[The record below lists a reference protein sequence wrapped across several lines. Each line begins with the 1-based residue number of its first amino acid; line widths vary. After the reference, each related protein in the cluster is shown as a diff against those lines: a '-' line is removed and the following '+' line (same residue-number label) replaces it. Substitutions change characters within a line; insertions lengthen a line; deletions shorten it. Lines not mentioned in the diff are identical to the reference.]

1 MLVTTKVLLRLSAFS
16 LLLQTT
22 KTVSTSKT
30 RESDAKLCLKFN
42 PFTFSATL
50 WHMSIIRSVVT
61 KRYYTSRSLCVF
73 RRSVL
78 KTIDVGSS
86 KSICLFPKRFQLD
99 FFLKPVKYQR
109 NTIGNILDAC
119 LETVHRNF
127 RRKSH
132 IFEWRQSLWEIWSNC
147 KCDFKMVFI
156 WLGEVA
162 VCFNLDLRIPFFWL
176 MEILSFF
183 FHEERSADKTMFWF
197 SQLTS
202 VKFGSGIKNLA
213 RKEGSYALLLR
224 CLRQEFWIL
233 DFFKKCSF
241 EKPHI
246 FFFARFVFFIR
257 QHGDNGQEACQMLL
271 LRRFRIWHF
280 AHSLVL
286 GELEVLNPLTFLLR
300 ACGIISIV
308 SSINQLSDPQNSL
321 EIYPRHFRS

>member
-183 FHEERSADKTMFWF
+183 FSWGKKCWQNNVLILTADFRQVWEWHKKFSEEGGLVCSPIAVSPPR
-197 SQLTS
+197 
-202 VKFGSGIKNLA
+202 
-213 RKEGSYALLLR
+213 
-224 CLRQEFWIL
+224 IL
-233 DFFKKCSF
+233 DTRFFQKMFIWKTAY
-241 EKPHI
+241 
-246 FFFARFVFFIR
+246 FFFCTFRFF
-257 QHGDNGQEACQMLL
+257 
-271 LRRFRIWHF
+271 
-280 AHSLVL
+280 
-286 GELEVLNPLTFLLR
+286 
-300 ACGIISIV
+300 
-308 SSINQLSDPQNSL
+308 
-321 EIYPRHFRS
+321 Y